1 MNNAEELN
9 KLFMRNKHI
18 NMLLS
23 YEDRHT
29 LEDLINIIT
38 KNNHLNLLQ
47 TFLMLQVCNLFI
59 FNFFLLKTIKYN
71 YFRRITILLK

>member
-9 KLFMRNKHI
+9 KLFMRNKNI

-47 TFLMLQVCNLFI
+47 TFLMLQVCNIFI
-59 FNFFLLKTIKYN
+59 FNFFLFVKN
-71 YFRRITILLK
+71 H

>member
-9 KLFMRNKHI
+9 KLFMRNKNI

-29 LEDLINIIT
+29 LEYLINIFT

-47 TFLMLQVCNLFI
+47 TFLMLQVCNIFI
-59 FNFFLLKTIKYN
+59 FNFFLFVKN
-71 YFRRITILLK
+71 H